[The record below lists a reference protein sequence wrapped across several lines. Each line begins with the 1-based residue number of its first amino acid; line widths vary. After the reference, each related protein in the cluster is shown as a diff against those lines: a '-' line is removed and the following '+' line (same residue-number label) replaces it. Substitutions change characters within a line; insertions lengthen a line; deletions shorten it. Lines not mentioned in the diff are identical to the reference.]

1 MMKEQKDILLSH
13 GGGGKHSNDLIEK
26 TIFPFFS
33 NKFLNEK
40 HDGAVFSI
48 NGTRFAFTTDS
59 YVVQP
64 LFFPGGDIGKLAING
79 TVNDLAMCGAEP
91 LFISLAFIIEEGFS
105 FDELEKILSSI
116 AEAANQAGVQ
126 IVTGDTKVV
135 QKGKGDKIFIN
146 TSGIGKVFDEA
157 NISPKN
163 CSAGDVIILS
173 GTIGDHGLAVLSA
186 RENLDFETTI
196 QSDTAPLNKLVK
208 EIFSVSKNIKVM
220 RDPTRGGLAS
230 ALNELAASSNC
241 GIEIEQ
247 SKIPANEAVKNYCEI
262 LGFDPLYIANEGKMI
277 AVVLEE
283 ESEKIL
289 TIIKRN
295 KFGKDAAIIGKFTAT
310 HPGVVV
316 LKTEFGTSRVVDMIT
331 GEQLPRIC

>member
-1 MMKEQKDILLSH
+1 MKEQKDILLSH

-33 NKFLNEK
+33 NKYLNEK
-40 HDGAVFSI
+40 HDGAIFEI
-48 NGTRFAFTTDS
+48 DKTRFAFTTDS

-79 TVNDLAMCGAEP
+79 TVNDLAMCGAKP
-91 LFISLAFIIEEGFS
+91 LFISLAFIIEEGFAIE
-105 FDELEKILSSI
+105 DLERILTSLS
-116 AEAANQAGVQ
+116 AAAKEADVQ

-146 TSGIGKVFDEA
+146 TSGIGKVYDDA
-157 NISPKN
+157 DISPKN
-163 CSAGDVIILS
+163 CKPGDAIILS
-173 GTIGDHGLAVLSA
+173 GTIGEHGLAALSA

-196 QSDTAPLNKLVK
+196 QSDCAPLNKMVE
-208 EIFSVSKNIKVM
+208 EIFSVSKKIKAM

-241 GIEIEQ
+241 GIEIVQ
-247 SKIPANEAVKNYCEI
+247 SKIPVTEPVKNYCEI

-277 AVVLEE
+277 AVVPEE
-283 ESEKIL
+283 DSEKIL
-289 TIIKRN
+289 TIVKRN

-310 HPGVVV
+310 HAGVVV
-316 LKTEFGTSRVVDMIT
+316 LQTEFGTSRVVDMIT

>member
-1 MMKEQKDILLSH
+1 MKEQKDILLSH

-26 TIFPFFS
+26 TIFPFFA
-33 NKFLNEK
+33 NKYLNEK
-40 HDGAVFSI
+40 HDGAVFNI
-48 NGTRFAFTTDS
+48 NETRFAFTTDS

-105 FDELEKILSSI
+105 MDELEKILSSLSQ
-116 AEAANQAGVQ
+116 AADQAGVQ

-157 NISPKN
+157 NISPQN
-163 CSAGDVIILS
+163 CKSGDVIILS

-196 QSDTAPLNKLVK
+196 KSDTAPLNKMVK
-208 EIFSVSKNIKVM
+208 EIFSVSNNIKVM

-241 GIEIEQ
+241 GIEIVQ
-247 SKIPANEAVKNYCEI
+247 SKIPVNDAVRNYCEI

-277 AVVLEE
+277 AVVPEE
-283 ESEKIL
+283 DSEKIL
-289 TIIKRN
+289 TIVKQN

-310 HPGVVV
+310 HAGVVV

>member
-1 MMKEQKDILLSH
+1 MKHTGEILLSH
-13 GGGGKHSNDLIEK
+13 GGGGKHSAELLEQ

-33 NKFLNEK
+33 NKYLNEK
-40 HDGAVFSI
+40 HDGAVVSI
-48 NGTRFAFTTDS
+48 GDTRIAFTTDS

-64 LFFPGGDIGKLAING
+64 LFFPGGDIGRLAING
-79 TVNDLAMCGAEP
+79 TVNDLSMCGAQP
-91 LFISLAFIIEEGFS
+91 LFISVSFIIEEGFS
-105 FDELEKILSSI
+105 NEEFSSVLSSMS
-116 AEAANQAGVQ
+116 EAAKKANVQ

-146 TSGIGKVFDEA
+146 TSGIGKIVEGV

-163 CSAGDVIILS
+163 CSEGDVIILS

-196 QSDTAPLNKLVK
+196 LSDTAPLNELVK
-208 EIFSVSKNIKVM
+208 ELLSVSKKIKVM

-230 ALNELAASSNC
+230 ALNELSASANL
-241 GIEIEQ
+241 GVEIEQ
-247 SKIPANEAVKNYCEI
+247 IKIPVNEAVKNYCEI

-277 AVVLEE
+277 VVVDG
-283 ESEKIL
+283 SDAEKIL
-289 TIIKRN
+289 SAIKQN
-295 KFGKDAAIIGKFTAT
+295 EFGKDAAIIGKFVSN

-316 LKTEFGTSRVVDMIT
+316 MKTEFGTSRVIDMIT